1 MNIDIQKVVVKKTT
15 TTKEKEKASTHH
27 RTSPTV
33 SSSTSSSKSNST
45 KNPSSSSSRRQPSRV
60 SLSEGDISSDSSTEK
75 VIPYK
80 REAGEMSDRV
90 RANMLQ
96 YFGGKKN
103 HERWVM
109 KCTLRVPEPPPP
121 RTIKKIA
128 IAAYENRSIDFFFV
142 HLEKYLIVLFII
154 YQTTFIYQ

>member
-1 MNIDIQKVVVKKTT
+1 MNTNTQKVVVKKTT
-15 TTKEKEKASTHH
+15 TVKEKASTHH

-33 SSSTSSSKSNST
+33 STSTSSSKSNST
-45 KNPSSSSSRRQPSRV
+45 KNPSSTRRQPSRV

-109 KCTLRVPEPPPP
+109 KCTLRVHEPPPP

-142 HLEKYLIVLFII
+142 HLEK
-154 YQTTFIYQ
+154 

>member
-1 MNIDIQKVVVKKTT
+1 MVVKKTT

-33 SSSTSSSKSNST
+33 STSTSSSKSNST
-45 KNPSSSSSRRQPSRV
+45 KNPSSSSRRQPSRV

-142 HLEKYLIVLFII
+142 HLEKYMIDLS
-154 YQTTFIYQ
+154 YNNH

>member
-1 MNIDIQKVVVKKTT
+1 MNTNTQKVVVKKTT
-15 TTKEKEKASTHH
+15 TVKEKTPTHH

-33 SSSTSSSKSNST
+33 STSTSSSKSNST
-45 KNPSSSSSRRQPSRV
+45 KNPSSTRRKPSRV

-75 VIPYK
+75 IIPYK

-90 RANMLQ
+90 RASMLQ

>member
-1 MNIDIQKVVVKKTT
+1 MVVKKSSA
-15 TTKEKEKASTHH
+15 KEKSPTHH
-27 RTSPTV
+27 RTSPSV
-33 SSSTSSSKSNST
+33 STSSSSSKTTAKS
-45 KNPSSSSSRRQPSRV
+45 PSSRRPPTRV
-60 SLSEGDISSDSSTEK
+60 TLSEEDMSFDSEGDLSSDSGSKK
-75 VIPYK
+75 VVQQK

-90 RANMLQ
+90 RASMLQ

-142 HLEKYLIVLFII
+142 HLEK
-154 YQTTFIYQ
+154 